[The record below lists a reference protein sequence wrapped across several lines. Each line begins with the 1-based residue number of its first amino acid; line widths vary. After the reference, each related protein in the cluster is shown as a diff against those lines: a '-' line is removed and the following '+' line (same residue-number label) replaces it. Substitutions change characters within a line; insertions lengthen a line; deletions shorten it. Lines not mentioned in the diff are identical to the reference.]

1 MNYEFEVM
9 SQANAMEYAKIN
21 IKSWVESYMNIVDED
36 YLESINTFKELE
48 NMKAALINNL
58 KDGSLRYLLK
68 VNNEYVGIFRV
79 RETKYEGFEDYG
91 ELGALYLLDR
101 VKKNGYG
108 KIMFDR
114 AKRELSQMGYDK
126 MMVGC
131 LEENPSN
138 NFYIHMGGVFLKK
151 NPIRI
156 GGQDLNENIYIFE
169 EISKWG

>member
-1 MNYEFEVM
+1 MNYEFEEM
-9 SQANAMEYAKIN
+9 SQANVMEYAKIN
-21 IKSWVESYMNIVDED
+21 IKSWVESYKNIVDED
-36 YLESINTFKELE
+36 YLESINTINELQ
-48 NMKAALINNL
+48 NRKAALINNL

-79 RETKYEGFEDYG
+79 RKTKYEGYEDYG
-91 ELGALYLLDR
+91 ELGSLYLLNK

-114 AKRELSQMGYDK
+114 AKRELSQMGYEK
-126 MMVGC
+126 MIVGC

-138 NFYIHMGGVFLKK
+138 NFYIHMGGVFFKK

-156 GGQDLNENIYIFE
+156 GEQDFFENIYIFE
-169 EISKWG
+169 AI

>member
-1 MNYEFEVM
+1 MNYEFEEM
-9 SQANAMEYAKIN
+9 SQANVMEYAKIN
-21 IKSWVESYMNIVDED
+21 IKSWVESYKNIVDED
-36 YLESINTFKELE
+36 YLESINTINELQ
-48 NMKAALINNL
+48 NRKAALINNL

-79 RETKYEGFEDYG
+79 RKTKYEGYEDYG
-91 ELGALYLLDR
+91 ELGSLYLLNK

-126 MMVGC
+126 MIVGC

-138 NFYIHMGGVFLKK
+138 DFYIHMGGVFLKK

-156 GGQDLNENIYIFE
+156 GGQNFFENIYIFE
-169 EISKWG
+169 AI

>member
-1 MNYEFEVM
+1 MNYVFEIM

-21 IKSWVESYMNIVDED
+21 IKSWVESYTNIVDED
-36 YLESINTFKELE
+36 YLKGINTIDELE
-48 NMKAALINNL
+48 KMKAALINNL

-79 RETKYEGFEDYG
+79 RKTKYEGFEDYG
-91 ELGALYLLDR
+91 ELGSLYLLNK

-108 KIMFDR
+108 RIMFDR

-126 MMVGC
+126 MIVGC

-151 NPIRI
+151 NLIRV
-156 GGQDLNENIYIFE
+156 GGQDLNEKIYIFE
-169 EISKWG
+169 QI

>member
-1 MNYEFEVM
+1 MNYEFEEM
-9 SQANAMEYAKIN
+9 SQANVMEYAKIN
-21 IKSWVESYMNIVDED
+21 IKSWVESYKNIVDED
-36 YLESINTFKELE
+36 YLESINTINELQ
-48 NMKAALINNL
+48 NRKAALINNL
-58 KDGSLRYLLK
+58 KDGSIRYLLK

-79 RETKYEGFEDYG
+79 RKTKYEGYEDYG
-91 ELGALYLLDR
+91 ELGSLYLLNK

-126 MMVGC
+126 MIVGC

-138 NFYIHMGGVFLKK
+138 DFYIHMGGVFLKK

-156 GGQDLNENIYIFE
+156 GGQNFFENIYIFE
-169 EISKWG
+169 AI

>member
-1 MNYEFEVM
+1 MNYKFEIM
-9 SQANAMEYAKIN
+9 SQDSAIEYAKIN
-21 IKSWVESYMNIVDED
+21 IKSWVESYKDIIDED
-36 YLESINTFKELE
+36 YLESIHTLNEVEK
-48 NMKAALINNL
+48 MKAALINNL

-91 ELGALYLLDR
+91 ELGALYLLNK
-101 VKKNGYG
+101 VKNNGYG

-114 AKRELSQMGYDK
+114 AKRELSRMGYGK
-126 MMVGC
+126 MIVGC

-138 NFYIHMGGVFLKK
+138 SFYIHMGGIFVKK

-156 GGQDLNENIYIFE
+156 GVQDLNENVYIFE
-169 EISKWG
+169 EI

>member
-1 MNYEFEVM
+1 MNYEFEEM
-9 SQANAMEYAKIN
+9 SQANVMEYAKIN
-21 IKSWVESYMNIVDED
+21 IKSWVESYKNIVDED
-36 YLESINTFKELE
+36 YLESINTINELQ
-48 NMKAALINNL
+48 NRKAALINNL

-79 RETKYEGFEDYG
+79 RKTKYEGYEDYG
-91 ELGALYLLDR
+91 ELGSLYLLNK
-101 VKKNGYG
+101 VKKKGYG

-126 MMVGC
+126 MIVGC

-138 NFYIHMGGVFLKK
+138 HFYIHMGGDFLKK

-156 GGQDLNENIYIFE
+156 GEQDLNENIYIFE
-169 EISKWG
+169 EI

>member
-1 MNYEFEVM
+1 MNYEFEIM

-21 IKSWVESYMNIVDED
+21 IRSWVESYINIIDED
-36 YLESINTFKELE
+36 YLESINTVHEAE
-48 NMKAALINNL
+48 NMKTALISSL
-58 KDGSLRYLLK
+58 KDGSLRFLLK

-79 RETKYEGFEDYG
+79 RETKYEGYKDYG
-91 ELGALYLLDR
+91 ELGALYLLNK
-101 VKKNGYG
+101 VKNNGYG

-126 MMVGC
+126 MIVGC

-151 NPIRI
+151 NPIKI
-156 GGQDLNENIYIFE
+156 GRQELNENIYVFE
-169 EISKWG
+169 ETSFL

>member
-1 MNYEFEVM
+1 MNYEFEIM
-9 SQANAMEYAKIN
+9 SQANALEYAKIN
-21 IKSWVESYMNIVDED
+21 IKSWVESYKNIVDED
-36 YLESINTFKELE
+36 YLESINTINELQ
-48 NMKAALINNL
+48 NRKAALINNL

-79 RETKYEGFEDYG
+79 RKTKYEGYEDYG
-91 ELGALYLLDR
+91 ELGSLYLQNK

-114 AKRELSQMGYDK
+114 AKRELSQMGYEK
-126 MMVGC
+126 MIVGC

-156 GGQDLNENIYIFE
+156 GEQDYFENIYIFE
-169 EISKWG
+169 AI